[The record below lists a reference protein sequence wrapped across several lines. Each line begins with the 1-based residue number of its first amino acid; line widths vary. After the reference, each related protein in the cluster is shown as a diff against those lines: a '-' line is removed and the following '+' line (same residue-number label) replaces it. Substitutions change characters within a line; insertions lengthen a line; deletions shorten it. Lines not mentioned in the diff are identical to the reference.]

1 MEKIE
6 AEKIFIMAAAVVIVA
21 FLATVTVSSMN
32 SDALKKQMYDACI
45 AKGGSWVG
53 TSDEI
58 CIQRGSF

>member
-6 AEKIFIMAAAVVIVA
+6 AEKVFIMAATTVIVA
-21 FLATVTVSSMN
+21 FLAAATVSSMHTN
-32 SDALKKQMYDACI
+32 ALKKQMYDACI